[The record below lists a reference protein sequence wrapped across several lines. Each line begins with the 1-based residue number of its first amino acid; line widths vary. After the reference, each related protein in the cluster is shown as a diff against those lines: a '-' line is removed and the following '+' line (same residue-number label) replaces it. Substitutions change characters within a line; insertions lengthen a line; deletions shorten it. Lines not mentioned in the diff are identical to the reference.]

1 MSYGSHTCGRIADR
15 SKLQSIVVD
24 QIFEAK
30 ASVQTDPIIADLFG
44 GIACAAD
51 RGDPDLLREHI
62 TRALAEKVLHALA
75 AKPEFRQHVLRV
87 SESAHRRDQE
97 TVWAVL
103 AELGRLE
110 RYLRPSDHWPLKFAA
125 PLLDCGF
132 EPSPTYG
139 SADQRLYIAQLIA
152 SSNGDVSLDG
162 IARAAIHERTGEK
175 VRSVLIRTL
184 MTRQPLSA
192 ALAQMTMAIRTSSD
206 KAALSA
212 DSWLRRLHRVLIAV
226 DDELDAGRV
235 ELDGDL
241 VQNLRQ
247 FVTIALSR
255 SSTPRDYGVSST
267 TVAAL
272 FDFGRH
278 LVQLRVRLGVDPRFY
293 DALAGARAWF
303 PDGGWLRFT
312 RNSSTLRQ
320 FRRTLLDGLLL
331 LLEQG
336 KPDSDLLDVHL
347 RLSPNRDAAKA
358 ELADLDTQS
367 RHLSPN
373 LRQWLRSS
381 GRHQVVAKEPELAQ
395 SDDLAIAFLLIAA
408 SDIDQRTVV
417 DVEAL
422 LRELDITA
430 PTQARTLR
438 QFAKDAVNLVDRV
451 KTLAKRRRLNLFG
464 TRGDIVEFSPHAFKL
479 ATGENVPRRVR
490 VTSPGVE
497 QLGTRTSR
505 VLVHALV
512 EPADAA
518 SLAD

>member
-1 MSYGSHTCGRIADR
+1 M
-15 SKLQSIVVD
+15 
-24 QIFEAK
+24 E
-30 ASVQTDPIIADLFG
+30 TDPNIAELFG

-75 AKPEFRQHVLRV
+75 AMPEFRQHVLRV

-97 TVWAVL
+97 AVWAVL

-125 PLLDCGF
+125 PLLGCGF

-139 SADQRLYIAQLIA
+139 SADQRLFIAQLIA
-152 SSNGDVSLDG
+152 SSDVEISLDG

-184 MTRQPLSA
+184 ITRQPLSA
-192 ALAQMTMAIRTSSD
+192 ALAQMTTAILTSSD

-212 DSWLRRLHRVLIAV
+212 DSWLRRIHRVLIAI
-226 DDELDAGRV
+226 DHGIDAAHV
-235 ELDGDL
+235 ELDEAL
-241 VQNLRQ
+241 VQNLRR
-247 FVTIALSR
+247 FVANALSR
-255 SSTPRDYGVSST
+255 SSTPRDYDVSNT
-267 TVAAL
+267 TATAL

-278 LVQLRVRLGVDPRFY
+278 LVQLRVRLGVDSRFY

-336 KPDSDLLDVHL
+336 KPDADLLDVHL

-381 GRHQVVAKEPELAQ
+381 GRHQVVAKESELAQ

-408 SDIDQRTVV
+408 SDIEQQTVIDV
-417 DVEAL
+417 DAL
-422 LRELDITA
+422 LEELDITA
-430 PTQARTLR
+430 PTQARALR
-438 QFAKDAVNLVDRV
+438 RFAKDAVNLVDRV

-464 TRGDIVEFSPHAFKL
+464 ARGDIVEFSPHAFKF
-479 ATGENVPRRVR
+479 AAGAKVTRRVR

-497 QLGTRTSR
+497 QQGTRTSR

-512 EPADAA
+512 EPTDAA
-518 SLAD
+518 SLSD